1 MIQFGIIASFFFM
14 WIFLFLQNIV
24 GFFSSVA
31 LVTVFIMFSYDIKK
45 LSGTCYRPYRL
56 IKNLTNVRLGSSR
69 TLKIAKMTND
79 AIVSLV
85 RPVTNQ
91 KLLAVIQNTIS
102 DNLTFWVRTSGK
114 TANPKTLALQS
125 TAYMVFSI
133 FIIAPLSIVFGI
145 VIDRLF
151 FALLVIPFFLLL
163 LPSIKLR
170 LFGSDRKSAIEDEI
184 AFFSV
189 YGSIMQTIGRTLYAS
204 MLQAIGK
211 RIFPV
216 IEEEGRMLKRN
227 IALFGMDHGSAL
239 NSLAISHPNI
249 QFRNLLLGYV
259 SIQKSGGDLG
269 QYMER
274 RSEEFFNGMK
284 FRFFKYA
291 SSAETIAETALILL
305 SILPVLL
312 IMSSFLIGHDSLMIM
327 ANLSF
332 VVIPIVTGTLIT
344 VTNSIQPKMHDKI
357 GFSGFSLVIGIV
369 SGMIGFFFVQEA
381 WFVLAV
387 AVFTSAIMNFVFL
400 SRQFAE
406 ISMTENALADF
417 FRDVTEYRKIGIAI
431 PNAIIR
437 ISKERKY
444 NKFFDSILFD
454 VSSRLSY
461 GTSLVTI
468 IDSLSIRSWYARVSF
483 FILSKVA
490 ESGGGTPHILE
501 QVTSFFTKITQAKN
515 EMVGRVKIFTFLA
528 YGSPLLI
535 VWSSQGMKDL
545 LEKITPEYTRL
556 MNGMGSGLILSAEF
570 LQMVNLLT
578 VISSLCIG
586 MIMSKITYFTM
597 KQTLTIALTSA
608 IAVISVYVVPFFPS
622 L

>member
-1 MIQFGIIASFFFM
+1 
-14 WIFLFLQNIV
+14 
-24 GFFSSVA
+24 
-31 LVTVFIMFSYDIKK
+31 
-45 LSGTCYRPYRL
+45 
-56 IKNLTNVRLGSSR
+56 
-69 TLKIAKMTND
+69 MTND

-85 RPVTNQ
+85 RPATNQ
-91 KLLAVIQNTIS
+91 KLLAAIQNTVS
-102 DNLTFWVRTSGK
+102 DNLTFWVRTSGR
-114 TANPKTLALQS
+114 TASPKTLALQS
-125 TAYMVFSI
+125 TAYMIFSVFI
-133 FIIAPLSIVFGI
+133 VVPLSIVLGVVF
-145 VIDRLF
+145 DRLF
-151 FALLVIPFFLLL
+151 FALLAIPFFIFL

-170 LFGSDRKSAIEDEI
+170 LCGSDRKSAIEDEI
-184 AFFSV
+184 AFFSA

-204 MLQAIGK
+204 MLQVIGK
-211 RIFPV
+211 TIFPA
-216 IEEEGRMLKRN
+216 IEDEGRMLKRN
-227 IALFGMDHGSAL
+227 IALFGMDQCSAL

-312 IMSSFLIGHDSLMIM
+312 IMSSFLIGHDSLQIVT
-327 ANLSF
+327 NLSF
-332 VVIPIVTGTLIT
+332 VVIPVVTGILIT
-344 VTNSIQPKMHDKI
+344 VTSNIQPKTHDKI
-357 GFSGFSLVIGIV
+357 GFGGFSLVIGVV
-369 SGMIGFFFVQEA
+369 SGIIGFFFVQEA
-381 WFVLAV
+381 WFVLAIT
-387 AVFTSAIMNFVFL
+387 VFTSAIINFVFL

-406 ISMTENALADF
+406 IAMTENALADF

-437 ISKERKY
+437 ISKERRY
-444 NKFFDSILFD
+444 NKFFDGMLSD
-454 VSSRLSY
+454 MSSGLSY

-468 IDSLSIRSWYARVSF
+468 IDSLSIRSWHARVSF

-490 ESGGGTPHILE
+490 ESGGGTPQVLE
-501 QVTSFFTKITQAKN
+501 QITSFSTKIVQAKN
-515 EMVGRVKIFTFLA
+515 EMVARVKIFTYLA

-545 LEKITPEYTRL
+545 LEKITPEYARL
-556 MNGMGSGLILSAEF
+556 MNGMGSGLILSTEF
-570 LQMVNLLT
+570 LQMVNLLM

-586 MIMSKITYFTM
+586 MIMTKITYFTM
-597 KQTLTIALTSA
+597 KHTLTIGVTSA
-608 IAVISVYVVPFFPS
+608 IAVVSVYVIPFFPS